1 MGFIPRLTCRR
12 CGRQYS
18 GLHSRCPYCGTRR
31 VKSSDRVPSPTPA
44 MNPGTDA
51 ARRAG
56 TGTKW
61 QMIFGAILLGAVI
74 LAVIVLVS
82 TSLNSG
88 VGQTPPPTL
97 PPVSSTPIPTP
108 SPTATPAPTP
118 TVTDVEI
125 TYYGEEKTDFSMNV
139 GASTQLMASVYPW
152 DVTAEVTWSISD
164 ETVATVDDTGLVT
177 GVGAG
182 TATITAESFGVSAT
196 CIVRV
201 KG

>member
-74 LAVIVLVS
+74 LAVI
-82 TSLNSG
+82 
-88 VGQTPPPTL
+88 
-97 PPVSSTPIPTP
+97 
-108 SPTATPAPTP
+108 PTATPAPTP

-139 GASTQLMASVYPW
+139 GASTQLMASVHPW